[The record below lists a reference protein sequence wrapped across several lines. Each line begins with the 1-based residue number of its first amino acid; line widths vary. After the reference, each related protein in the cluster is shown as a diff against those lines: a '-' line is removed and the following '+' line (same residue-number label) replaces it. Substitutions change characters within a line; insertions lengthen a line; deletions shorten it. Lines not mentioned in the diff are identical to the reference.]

1 MKHIHGVMTVT
12 QTRIQM
18 SGAAEQPK
26 VDRPIRLVTE
36 VAHPPAGGLQPVLSA
51 QGSAK
56 QGYGQTAHEEGHKYK
71 RSFLKIHFVSLL

>member
-1 MKHIHGVMTVT
+1 MTVT

-18 SGAAEQPK
+18 SGATEQPK

-36 VAHPPAGGLQPVLSA
+36 VSHPPAGGLQPVLSA
-51 QGSAK
+51 QGSAQ